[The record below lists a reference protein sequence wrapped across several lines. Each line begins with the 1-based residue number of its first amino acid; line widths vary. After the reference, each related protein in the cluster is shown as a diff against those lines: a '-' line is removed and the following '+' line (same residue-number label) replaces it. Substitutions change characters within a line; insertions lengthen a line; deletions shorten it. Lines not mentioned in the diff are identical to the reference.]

1 MDSLPL
7 LADHPYASFLD
18 QVEKPARYAG
28 GEVGSVVKDWASV
41 EARVCLA
48 FPDVYDIG
56 MSHLGFKILYKL
68 LNDDPR
74 TLAERCYAPWVDM
87 EAELVKRGLPL
98 VSLESARPLRDF
110 DVVGFSL
117 QFELTYSNIL
127 TMLHLGGIPLRA
139 ADRGEDDPIVIAG
152 GPTATHPE
160 PVAPFLDALVIG
172 DGEEKATEV
181 ALTWTRLKRQGVPR
195 RERLVAIARLGAV
208 YVPSLYATRR
218 DPDTGFEV
226 VDRPLVDGIP
236 FPVERALVDLN
247 RYPFPDESPAG
258 GPEAIF
264 DRMSIEIAR
273 GCTEGCRFCQAGM
286 IYRPVRERDPEQ
298 IVDTVMRAVKKSG
311 QDEVS
316 LTALSTADVSCI
328 SPLIKKVTER
338 LTAERISLGVSS
350 LRAYG
355 LEPELLDEL
364 KRVRATGLTFAPEA
378 GTQRMRDVVNKN
390 VTEEQLLE
398 TAERVFSRGWGKMK
412 LYFMI
417 GLPTETDEDVR
428 GIVETGARAAG
439 AGRKAAGRG
448 KPVDVTVSVSTHVPK
463 PHTPF
468 QWAAMDTLAEVAR
481 KQQLLRDTVRPYR
494 AVTLKTHEAHASVL
508 EGIFARGDRP
518 LADVLERAWRSGARF
533 DSWDDQLKLSVWEEA
548 FAHAGVDRAKYL
560 GTLPVT
566 ARLPWDHIDVGLEE
580 GFLAREYRKALQ
592 NRLSP
597 PCGKVAGTFVH
608 HTNLEDARA
617 DTRRLVCYD
626 CGVACDMTQMR
637 EERLTFLDR
646 LGAHKRSLPLVA
658 DAAATPAAAAA
669 AAAAPPEA
677 AAPSDA
683 AGPPEAAAPAD
694 AARPPD
700 AAALPGA
707 AAGPA
712 GEPARAGEEAPS
724 RREEAPGAAGD
735 ATGRAPRV
743 ARVPQGRGGFRYRFR
758 FEKTGPVALLG
769 HLDVVRELPRVL
781 RRVGAPMTYT
791 AGFHPKPDMT
801 FSPALSLGVISLD
814 EYVDLRLERD
824 LDPAALDAL
833 VASMT
838 AASPRGLV
846 FRGAVKL
853 GPEDPSVSKLIAGAR
868 YAIAFA
874 RAAIG
879 GDAEAALA
887 ARCSAALSA
896 ASLPIRR
903 EIERLAKM
911 VDVRQYLVRAEVGG
925 PEVLSALA
933 RAGLAGDLV
942 ALDVEVDIRGS
953 GAVKSSEVA
962 AVIAGEPGGAPGV
975 ITPPPHRAVRLELFG
990 RAAPAG
996 SAAGERFSLLDLERA
1011 RRVKAA
1017 SERAAP
1023 ASLAADAG

>member
-7 LADHPYASFLD
+7 LAGHPYASFLD

-28 GEVGSVVKDWASV
+28 GEVGSVVKDWSSV

-87 EAELVKRGLPL
+87 EAQLVKRGLPL

-127 TMLHLGGIPLRA
+127 TMLHLGGVPLRA

-160 PVAPFLDALVIG
+160 PIAPFLDALVIG

-181 ALTWTRLKRQGVPR
+181 ALLWTRLKREGVPR

-208 YVPSLYATRR
+208 YVPSLYATRL

-226 VDRPLVDGIP
+226 VDRPLVSGIP
-236 FPVERALVDLN
+236 FPIERALVDLN
-247 RYPFPDESPAG
+247 KYPFPDESPAG

-298 IVDTVMRAVKKSG
+298 IVETVMRAVQKSG

-328 SPLIKKVTER
+328 SPLVKKVTER
-338 LTAERISLGVSS
+338 LTKERISLGVSS

-355 LEPELLDEL
+355 LEPDLLDEL

-439 AGRKAAGRG
+439 AGRRAAGKG

-468 QWAAMDTLAEVAR
+468 QWAAMDTLSEVGR
-481 KQQLLRDTVRPYR
+481 KQQLLKETVRPYR
-494 AVTLKTHEAHASVL
+494 AVTLKTHEANASVL

-533 DSWDDQLKLSVWEEA
+533 DSWDDQLELSVWEEA
-548 FAHAGVDRAKYL
+548 FTHTGVERAKYL

-580 GFLAREYRKALQ
+580 GFLAKEYRKALQ
-592 NRLSP
+592 SRLSP
-597 PCGKVAGTFVH
+597 PCGKVAGMFVH
-608 HTNLEDARA
+608 HTNLDDARA

-637 EERLTFLDR
+637 DERLTFLDR
-646 LGAHKRSLPLVA
+646 LGAHKRSLPLLT
-658 DAAATPAAAAA
+658 D
-669 AAAAPPEA
+669 AAAAPPAA
-677 AAPSDA
+677 AAPS
-683 AGPPEAAAPAD
+683 
-694 AARPPD
+694 
-700 AAALPGA
+700 A
-707 AAGPA
+707 AAGSPPA
-712 GEPARAGEEAPS
+712 EPARAGEEEPSLAVDAAPS
-724 RREEAPGAAGD
+724 LAVDAAPSLAVDAAPSPAGGEDPASAAAPRAGGEAPP
-735 ATGRAPRV
+735 RAKQKGP
-743 ARVPQGRGGFRYRFR
+743 PPKGRGGIRYRFR
-758 FEKTGPVALLG
+758 FEKTGPMALLG

-833 VASMT
+833 IVAMS
-838 AASPRGLV
+838 AASPRGLA

-853 GPEDPSVSKLIAGAR
+853 GPEDPALSKLIAGAR
-868 YAIAFA
+868 YALAFA
-874 RAAIG
+874 RSAIG
-879 GDAEAALA
+879 GDAEAVLA

-903 EIERLAKM
+903 EIDRLAKM

-925 PEVLSALA
+925 PDVHAALA
-933 RAGLAGDLV
+933 RAGLVGDLV
-942 ALDVEVDIRGS
+942 ALEVEVDIRGS

-962 AVIAGEPGGAPGV
+962 AVILGEPGEAPGA
-975 ITPPPHRAVRLELFG
+975 ITPPPHRAVRLQLFG

-996 SAAGERFSLLDLERA
+996 SAAGERFSLFDLERA
-1011 RRVKAA
+1011 RRVKSAP
-1017 SERAAP
+1017 ERAP
-1023 ASLAADAG
+1023 SLAVAADAG

>member
-74 TLAERCYAPWVDM
+74 TLAERCYTPWVDM
-87 EAELVKRGLPL
+87 EAQLVKRGLPL

-127 TMLHLGGIPLRA
+127 TMLHLGGVPLRA

-160 PVAPFLDALVIG
+160 PIAPFLDAIVIG

-181 ALTWTRLKRQGVPR
+181 ALAWARLKREGVPR

-226 VDRPLVDGIP
+226 VDRPLASGIP
-236 FPVERALVDLN
+236 FPIERALVDLN
-247 RYPFPDESPAG
+247 RYPFPDESPTG

-298 IVDTVMRAVKKSG
+298 IVDTVMRAVQRSG

-355 LEPELLDEL
+355 LEPDLLDEL

-378 GTQRMRDVVNKN
+378 GSQRMRDVVNKN

-439 AGRKAAGRG
+439 AGRRAAGKG

-468 QWAAMDTLAEVAR
+468 QWAAMDTLGEVGR
-481 KQQLLRDTVRPYR
+481 KQQLLKDTVRPYR

-518 LADVLERAWRSGARF
+518 LADVLERAWRRGARF
-533 DSWDDQLKLSVWEEA
+533 DSWEDKLDLAVWEEA
-548 FAHAGVDRAKYL
+548 FTHVGVDREKYL

-580 GFLAREYRKALQ
+580 GFLAKEYRKALQ
-592 NRLSP
+592 SRLSP
-597 PCGKVAGTFVH
+597 PCGKVAGMFVH
-608 HTNLEDARA
+608 HTNLDDARA
-617 DTRRLVCYD
+617 DARRLVCYD

-646 LGAHKRSLPLVA
+646 LGAHRRSLPVLT
-658 DAAATPAAAAA
+658 DAG
-669 AAAAPPEA
+669 AAPPV
-677 AAPSDA
+677 
-683 AGPPEAAAPAD
+683 
-694 AARPPD
+694 
-700 AAALPGA
+700 A
-707 AAGPA
+707 AAGPSGA
-712 GEPARAGEEAPS
+712 PAPK
-724 RREEAPGAAGD
+724 
-735 ATGRAPRV
+735 
-743 ARVPQGRGGFRYRFR
+743 GRGGFRYRFR
-758 FEKTGPVALLG
+758 FEKAGPMALLG

-833 VASMT
+833 VAAMS

-846 FRGAVKL
+846 FSGAVKL
-853 GPEDPSVSKLIAGAR
+853 GPEDPSLSKLIAGAR
-868 YAIAFA
+868 YALAFA
-874 RAAIG
+874 RSAIG
-879 GDAEAALA
+879 GDAEALLA

-903 EIERLAKM
+903 EIDRLAKM

-925 PEVLSALA
+925 PEVHAALA
-933 RAGLAGDLV
+933 RAGLVGDLV
-942 ALDVEVDIRGS
+942 ALEVEVDIRGS

-962 AVIAGEPGGAPGV
+962 AVITGEPGEAPGA
-975 ITPPPHRAVRLELFG
+975 ITPPPHRAVRLQLFG
-990 RAAPAG
+990 RTSPAG
-996 SAAGERFSLLDLERA
+996 SAAGERFSLFDLERA
-1011 RRVKAA
+1011 RRVKPTP
-1017 SERAAP
+1017 ERTP
-1023 ASLAADAG
+1023 ALPLAADAE

>member
-87 EAELVKRGLPL
+87 EAQLVKRGLPL

-127 TMLHLGGIPLRA
+127 TMLHLGGVPLRA

-160 PVAPFLDALVIG
+160 PIAPFLDALVIG

-181 ALTWTRLKRQGVPR
+181 ALAWARLKREGVPR
-195 RERLVAIARLGAV
+195 RERLIAIARLGAI

-226 VDRPLVDGIP
+226 VDRPLVPGIP

-247 RYPFPDESPAG
+247 RYPFPDESPTG

-298 IVDTVMRAVKKSG
+298 IVDTVMRAVQKSG

-328 SPLIKKVTER
+328 SPLIKKVTDR

-355 LEPELLDEL
+355 LEPDLLDEL

-448 KPVDVTVSVSTHVPK
+448 KPADVTVSVSTHVPK

-468 QWAAMDTLAEVAR
+468 QWAAMDTLSEVAR

-494 AVTLKTHEAHASVL
+494 AVKLKTHEAHASVL

-518 LADVLERAWRSGARF
+518 LADVLERAWQSGARF

-548 FAHAGVDRAKYL
+548 FTHAGVDREKYL

-566 ARLPWDHIDVGLEE
+566 ARVPWDHIDVGLEE

-597 PCGKVAGTFVH
+597 PCGKVAGAFVH
-608 HTNLEDARA
+608 HTNLEDATA

-646 LGAHKRSLPLVA
+646 LGAHRRSLPVLK
-658 DAAATPAAAAA
+658 DAAAPAPAAAAPVS
-669 AAAAPPEA
+669 AAPIT
-677 AAPSDA
+677 AAPIT
-683 AGPPEAAAPAD
+683 AAPAAD
-694 AARPPD
+694 
-700 AAALPGA
+700 LPGDPAPA
-707 AAGPA
+707 ADLPGDPA
-712 GEPARAGEEAPS
+712 P
-724 RREEAPGAAGD
+724 AGD
-735 ATGRAPRV
+735 AEPPRAEADAPRR
-743 ARVPQGRGGFRYRFR
+743 AQRTAPAPKGRGGFRYRFR

-846 FRGAVKL
+846 FRGAAQL

-868 YAIAFA
+868 YALAFA
-874 RAAIG
+874 RSAIG
-879 GDAEAALA
+879 GDAEATLA

-903 EIERLAKM
+903 EIDRLAKM

-925 PEVLSALA
+925 PDVLSALA

-962 AVIAGEPGGAPGV
+962 AVILGEPGEAPGA
-975 ITPPPHRAVRLELFG
+975 ITPPPHRAVRLQLFG
-990 RAAPAG
+990 RAAPSG
-996 SAAGERFSLLDLERA
+996 SASPERFSLLDLERA
-1011 RRVKAA
+1011 RRVKSAP
-1017 SERAAP
+1017 ERAP
-1023 ASLAADAG
+1023 SASLAADAG